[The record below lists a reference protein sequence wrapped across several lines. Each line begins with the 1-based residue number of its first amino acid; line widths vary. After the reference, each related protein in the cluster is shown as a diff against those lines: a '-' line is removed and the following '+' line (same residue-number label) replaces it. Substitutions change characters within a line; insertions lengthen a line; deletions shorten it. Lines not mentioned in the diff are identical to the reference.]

1 MRQSSPLTPP
11 NNEMPPSCNP
21 YYFAK
26 AEQQLEIP
34 YEEMCGLEDVQG
46 VYIDDRPVFA
56 HNQDVQYHDGL
67 PRY

>member
-1 MRQSSPLTPP
+1 
-11 NNEMPPSCNP
+11 MPPSCNP

-46 VYIDDRPVFA
+46 VYIDDGPVFA